1 MAHSSV
7 EVDARSDEDHL
18 GSPMDE
24 RTSRWRSWAQKDRII
39 PRTQQR
45 SRSSRWLYRIDH
57 YSSLP
62 WAALVV
68 AALLIGA
75 IAVGAGVGF
84 SSGWLIGFETGTS
97 SITLLML
104 FVIQHTQSREQA
116 ATQRKLDELL
126 RATPEAESGLMMLE
140 EASDDEMRDVESELR
155 GSKESGMAEVD
166 EDGEPSATPGSTPPV
181 GWEPSAPR

>member
-166 EDGEPSATPGSTPPV
+166 EDGEPFATPGSTPPV

>member
-1 MAHSSV
+1 MGP
-7 EVDARSDEDHL
+7 DDPG
-18 GSPMDE
+18 GS
-24 RTSRWRSWAQKDRII
+24 RSRWRSWAQQDRII

-45 SRSSRWLYRIDH
+45 SSSSRWLYRIDH

-68 AALLIGA
+68 AVVLVAA
-75 IAVGAGVGF
+75 IVVGAWVQF

-97 SITLLML
+97 SITLMML

-126 RATPEAESGLMMLE
+126 RATPEAESGLIMLE

-155 GSKESGMAEVD
+155 DSKRSEHAAGAD
-166 EDGEPSATPGSTPPV
+166 ATAPD
-181 GWEPSAPR
+181 SAPPPSQRMPSTRR